1 MEIDQNKI
9 TLEYKHIRD
18 LILTWMGQAK
28 ISWEDLQKWISY
40 TSNLDSFLKIHGLE
54 NNRKNKKII
63 NDICQDMWIKESVW
77 NDDELFENLKVL
89 ADHYQVSLSHIE
101 TLNPNTR
108 EFKITILENVEEVF
122 FLTLSDIQ
130 EFEDKIWDHFLE
142 ELSKK
147 IIVPDL
153 NPETSS
159 IDIINF
165 TEGGTIDT
173 LPFLDLIKL
182 SELKK
187 IIYQKIEKNRKNIIN
202 WVLFFGKN
210 EKNVKFYPP
219 IQLENGLIW
228 KKM

>member
-1 MEIDQNKI
+1 MELDQNKI
-9 TLEYKHIRD
+9 TSEYKYIRD
-18 LILTWMGQAK
+18 LISSWMGQGE
-28 ISWEDLQKWISY
+28 ISWEDLQRWMAHP
-40 TSNLDSFLKIHGLE
+40 SNLDKFLQTHGLE

-77 NDDELFENLKVL
+77 NDDELFENLKIL

-108 EFKITILENVEEVF
+108 QFKLTILENVEEVF

-147 IIVPDL
+147 TIVPDL

-159 IDIINF
+159 IDIINIP
-165 TEGGTIDT
+165 EGDDIDT

-187 IIYQKIEKNRKNIIN
+187 FIYKKLEKNRKNIIN
-202 WVLFFGKN
+202 WVLFFDKN
-210 EKNVKFYPP
+210 TKNVKFYPP
-219 IQLENGLIW
+219 IQIEYGLIW